1 MMFNILWIAIF
12 GTAITS
18 HAYTLDKYNHDR
30 VYLAETQSLLFQR
43 GQKTTAKRNYPI
55 EQMSC
60 KGGHCQFGPD
70 YVMCKNMGSTEGNP
84 LSGEMTDQDVV
95 WECTGHGLTPG
106 YVLADATVSCE
117 GYENPHDPY
126 VLRGSCGVVYSINKD
141 YSYTE
146 PIVTT
151 KIVTTD
157 FVNQPYHYPTDYVT
171 DPYYHNPTDFVTDSY
186 YRNPTDFVTDSYYRN
201 PTDFVTDP
209 YYRHHT
215 GFVPSQPYTTYK
227 YYTGDYH
234 HVQWV
239 NEFVALI
246 IFMMFLGTIICIGCS
261 Y

>member
-30 VYLAETQSLLFQR
+30 VHLAETQSLLFQR
-43 GQKTTAKRNYPI
+43 GQMTTARRNYPI

-60 KGGHCQFGPD
+60 KGGHCQYGPNS
-70 YVMCKNMGSTEGNP
+70 VMCKNMGS
-84 LSGEMTDQDVV
+84 TDQDVV

-126 VLRGSCGVVYSINKD
+126 VLRGSCGVIYSINKD

-151 KIVTTD
+151 KVVTTD
-157 FVNQPYHYPTDYVT
+157 FANE
-171 DPYYHNPTDFVTDSY
+171 PYYQYPTDFVTD
-186 YRNPTDFVTDSYYRN
+186 PFYRN

-209 YYRHHT
+209 YYQYHT

-227 YYTGDYH
+227 YYTGDYN

-246 IFMMFLGTIICIGCS
+246 IFMIFLGTMICIGCS
-261 Y
+261 F